1 MKNIETAIEAIEAEK
16 KLELEKL
23 IVYDDLIERMK
34 KLKDGDYDSVTEQH
48 DNLTSPGNDR
58 NVKDA
63 KDLFKDYPRDQKLS
77 AKLHY
82 LDSVLKRP
90 FRAFDR
96 LEIIEQLEGKEKRME
111 NEGKISQQLNSMIH
125 NMTYIA
131 QKYGSN
137 PKTFY
142 FKVDWATFNGK
153 EYTIK
158 PEYEITLA
166 EFEAAGIPEQKRKD
180 FDWII
185 SKAVKALLATNN
197 SGQ

>member
-77 AKLHY
+77 TQLY
-82 LDSVLKRP
+82 L
-90 FRAFDR
+90 
-96 LEIIEQLEGKEKRME
+96 
-111 NEGKISQQLNSMIH
+111 
-125 NMTYIA
+125 
-131 QKYGSN
+131 
-137 PKTFY
+137 
-142 FKVDWATFNGK
+142 
-153 EYTIK
+153 
-158 PEYEITLA
+158 
-166 EFEAAGIPEQKRKD
+166 
-180 FDWII
+180 
-185 SKAVKALLATNN
+185 
-197 SGQ
+197 